1 MYPHEEDKLDRH
13 FIEAW
18 KEWSGRSPR
27 LSPKQAAAQVRSRL
41 GYREAR
47 HPGWLYAAAAVV
59 MLSLSAGT
67 TYLWISGGPPVPPP
81 SSMTQQMAPLSEG
94 EVLMWLDDK
103 TPLYMNF
110 QSPRGPRVQ

>member
-1 MYPHEEDKLDRH
+1 MYPHEEEKPDNH
-13 FIEAW
+13 FLEAW
-18 KEWSGRSPR
+18 KEWSGRAPR

-41 GYREAR
+41 ERQEAR
-47 HPGWLYAAAAVV
+47 HPGWLYAAAAIV

-67 TYLWISGGPPVPPP
+67 TYLWISGGLLVPPP
-81 SSMTQQMAPLSEG
+81 SPVTQQLAPLGEG